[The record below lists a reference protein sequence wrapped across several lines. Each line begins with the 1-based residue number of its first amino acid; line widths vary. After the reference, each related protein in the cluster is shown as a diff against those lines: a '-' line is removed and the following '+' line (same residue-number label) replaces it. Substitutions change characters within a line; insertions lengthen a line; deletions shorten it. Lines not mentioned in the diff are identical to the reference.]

1 MTIGLGHFLDF
12 GWLFNFL
19 HSTGYCNLFTLT
31 FSPLS
36 RILINYSTFF
46 TRDVFIFLR
55 NSNSTPSCLSYSSSK
70 QNRAMN
76 KKSVAALENLRSL
89 PPAGDDF
96 ESAKRSAVLVPL
108 VLNPSTGNLEVIL
121 TVRSSNLRTN
131 AGGIHIVAFCF
142 C

>member
-1 MTIGLGHFLDF
+1 
-12 GWLFNFL
+12 
-19 HSTGYCNLFTLT
+19 
-31 FSPLS
+31 
-36 RILINYSTFF
+36 
-46 TRDVFIFLR
+46 
-55 NSNSTPSCLSYSSSK
+55 
-70 QNRAMN
+70 MN

-89 PPAGDDF
+89 PLAGDDF

-131 AGGIHIVAFCF
+131 AGGTHIVAFCF